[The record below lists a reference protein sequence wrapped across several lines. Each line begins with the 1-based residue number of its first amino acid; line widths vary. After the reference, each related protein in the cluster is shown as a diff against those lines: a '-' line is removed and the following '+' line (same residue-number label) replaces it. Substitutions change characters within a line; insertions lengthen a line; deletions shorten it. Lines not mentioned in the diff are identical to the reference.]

1 MSGFSKIS
9 VGRPTKRYT
18 HNMSFDNNT
27 TFDFGGVQPVLT
39 QYLEGDDTFNLNLRQ
54 FLRLAPLP
62 YPTFGR
68 VHVQNEFR
76 FVPITDVCPYYEAL
90 LAKQPYFGGD
100 NVTYNPEKVPYT
112 TNRTLVQYLCLNHC
126 DFNVLYVDDTSRQN
140 LYRYASNGVTTG
152 AHDPSDSSGLG
163 ALNTLLS
170 DFWQGSYAKLG
181 KLKSEHFEK
190 LTYDSDEVRDG
201 TFDTPRPDITLPP
214 TSSKGTTYSTIT
226 LESADFVINV
236 SDSYIFL
243 FRLNSAGR
251 RLRKIFVGCGFS
263 LSCYDTDK
271 LSILP
276 LLAFYK
282 AYFDTYAPQR
292 NISWISTNCYAL
304 IKYIEEHYYLDFSL
318 FENDTQS
325 EATDLFTFLMADLSD
340 CWYTQLDDFVS
351 AHRDTP
357 VTVERRLLI
366 SDGKEEL
373 QDLQND
379 LDVAG
384 SELPLQFAGASTNW
398 LTIQGL
404 RLITR
409 FVNKDSVIGGKL
421 SDWIKVHYGSDISNS
436 LFKETNR
443 IGSFRLDVNINDV
456 FSTSDTASSDG
467 GEVLGAYAGKG
478 LGFNNSSFKYKAPSH
493 GFAIMLSCVVPESGY
508 FQGNDA
514 SLYLLDRNAIPIP
527 DYDALG
533 YEVTPKSMIF
543 DDRGVCYPG
552 ANKVNGGFGFVPRYS
567 SLKRKR
573 NIVNGDMSRRGSI
586 DSYNG
591 YYLDR
596 IIGIQEIS
604 SIPMSDG
611 SVQLKYHTSDIPTA
625 TEEWRYPTKY
635 PWLGNPNRI
644 FYQSGVNYHGVS
656 YEGDELIDDNFIC
669 QMIFDFKVTNKYKPI
684 SQSYDTFDEG
694 TDDKSIDVKM
704 D

>member
-1 MSGFSKIS
+1 MRESSSGVESDI
-9 VGRPTKRYT
+9 Y
-18 HNMSFDNNT
+18 H
-27 TFDFGGVQPVLT
+27 
-39 QYLEGDDTFNLNLRQ
+39 
-54 FLRLAPLP
+54 
-62 YPTFGR
+62 
-68 VHVQNEFR
+68 
-76 FVPITDVCPYYEAL
+76 
-90 LAKQPYFGGD
+90 
-100 NVTYNPEKVPYT
+100 
-112 TNRTLVQYLCLNHC
+112 
-126 DFNVLYVDDTSRQN
+126 
-140 LYRYASNGVTTG
+140 YASNGVSG
-152 AHDPSDSSGLG
+152 VSLDPSDPADLTE
-163 ALNTLLS
+163 LNTLLR
-170 DFWQGSYAKLG
+170 DFWQGSYDLAGALSSDK
-181 KLKSEHFEK
+181 FEK
-190 LTYDSDEVRDG
+190 LTYDSNEVSDIHG
-201 TFDTPRPDITLPP
+201 TFGGYKPPMSLPSNP
-214 TSSKGTTYSTIT
+214 ETGNTYSTIT
-226 LESADFVINV
+226 LDSADFVIKV
-236 SDSYIFL
+236 SESYIFL
-243 FRLNSAGR
+243 FRLNSVGR

-263 LSCYDTDK
+263 LSCFDTDK

-292 NISWISTNCYAL
+292 DISWISTNCYAL
-304 IKYIEEHYYLDFSL
+304 IKYIEDHYFLNFVDFLSDSESDALSL
-318 FENDTQS
+318 FR
-325 EATDLFTFLMADLSD
+325 LFISDLSE

-351 AHRDTP
+351 AHRETP
-357 VTVERRLLI
+357 VTVNRQVLI
-366 SDGKEEL
+366 SDGNEEL
-373 QDLQND
+373 QDLSNNID
-379 LDVAG
+379 TAG
-384 SELPLQFAGASTNW
+384 SELPLQYAGASTNW

-404 RLITR
+404 RLVTR

-436 LFKETNR
+436 LFKDTNR

-533 YEVTPKSMIF
+533 YEITPKSMIF

-611 SVQLKYHTSDIPTA
+611 TVQLVYHSADIPTA

-656 YEGDELIDDNFIC
+656 YDGDELIDDNFMC